1 MNSWQLVILQ
11 TGRTMARMTEIGFP
25 RKFGTGPKG
34 LGSKTVGV
42 ICEKQGQVLGTPN
55 NGAEM
60 KHKKRTPGRSFPL
73 D

>member
-34 LGSKTVGV
+34 LGSKNVGV
-42 ICEKQGQVLGTPN
+42 ICEKQGQVRQTM
-55 NGAEM
+55 GAEM

>member
-1 MNSWQLVILQ
+1 MNSWQLIFLQ
-11 TGRTMARMTEIGFP
+11 SKANHGTYDGDRFP
-25 RKFGTGPKG
+25 AQIWDWPQGTWFQKRRRH
-34 LGSKTVGV
+34 LREATSS
-42 ICEKQGQVLGTPN
+42 TPN

>member
-34 LGSKTVGV
+34 LGSKPSASSARSKVKYSVLQTM
-42 ICEKQGQVLGTPN
+42 GQ
-55 NGAEM
+55 
-60 KHKKRTPGRSFPL
+60 K
-73 D
+73 